1 MDHTS
6 PNKEL
11 HFVFAALDKVL
22 DEHFKRSLISSD
34 ARGQNSGAWDG
45 AMLDPILGV
54 PFGII
59 IYLSQIS
66 SVEASLEGLGTLH
79 DP

>member
-1 MDHTS
+1 
-6 PNKEL
+6 
-11 HFVFAALDKVL
+11 
-22 DEHFKRSLISSD
+22 
-34 ARGQNSGAWDG
+34 
-45 AMLDPILGV
+45 MLDLILGV

-66 SVEASLEGLGTLH
+66 SVKASLEGLGTLH